1 MLGRMKIIIKNNQK
15 RKKMEKSKP
24 EIAKEVEDY

>member
-15 RKKMEKSKP
+15 RKKMEKKTP